1 MKWRPRCGP
10 TRSHDTKSPAHRL
23 APLIAAQ
30 PLVTDAREDPDARGP
45 KALSR
50 RGPHRTPW
58 HLSFETPWTWA
69 DASRRRRCRRC
80 DPGRTRREKGDARRY
95 AQERGRLIGDRS
107 MPPGAGLPDGET
119 CETRAGHEPVC
130 RSTTGASPPERDL
143 QTGNPARAGHGPVC
157 KSRRQT
163 GSVPSNG
170 PPGRSCGL
178 EARWREPFFDN
189 GPPGRSCQEG
199 EHGQIRSGY
208 FYSTP

>member
-1 MKWRPRCGP
+1 MVLGLERGFGFRFFFCGTTSGYRRKGGPR
-10 TRSHDTKSPAHRL
+10 RL
-23 APLIAAQ
+23 L
-30 PLVTDAREDPDARGP
+30 GP

-58 HLSFETPWTWA
+58 HRSFETPWTWA

-130 RSTTGASPPERDL
+130 RSTAGACPPERDL
-143 QTGNPARAGHGPVC
+143 QTRKSCASRIRACLRQQTPYRSAPAEATTPRCPRRSSTARSRAPQTVPARP
-157 KSRRQT
+157 RL
-163 GSVPSNG
+163 SVDLSD
-170 PPGRSCGL
+170 RHL
-178 EARWREPFFDN
+178 LL
-189 GPPGRSCQEG
+189 
-199 EHGQIRSGY
+199 
-208 FYSTP
+208 